1 MVLHP
6 RTSILIIPGMQSTLE
21 HNQHRPRRNRASH
34 QIRELAAETI
44 PDRKKLIMPYFI
56 MEGDSSSE
64 PILSMPGIFRHSI
77 PNALK
82 EIESDYRHGIDKI
95 LLFGITEKKD
105 DTGSGAYDRN
115 GIVQR
120 ALREIK
126 KHLPGVMVI
135 TDVCLCEYT
144 DHGHCGLVEGGK
156 ILNDPTLEL
165 LARTALSHAE
175 SGSDMVAPSD
185 MMDGR
190 VGAIRAALDRNGF
203 DDLPIMAYSAKYS
216 SAFYGPF
223 REAAGSAPQFGD
235 RSSYQ
240 MDFRN
245 AREGE
250 REVMMDIAEG
260 ADIIMV
266 KPALSYLDVIYR
278 VRKLVHAPLCAYN
291 VSGEYAMVKC
301 MAAAGYCDEEKMTR
315 EIITSIFRAGA
326 DMIISYHT
334 RDIFTHGW
342 L

>member
-1 MVLHP
+1 
-6 RTSILIIPGMQSTLE
+6 
-21 HNQHRPRRNRASH
+21 
-34 QIRELAAETI
+34 
-44 PDRKKLIMPYFI
+44 
-56 MEGDSSSE
+56 MEGKSASE
-64 PILSMPGIFRHSI
+64 PVLSMPGISRHTI
-77 PNALK
+77 PMALK
-82 EIESDYRHGIDKI
+82 EIESDYRLGIDKI
-95 LLFGITEKKD
+95 LLFGIPSKKD
-105 DTGSGAYDRN
+105 DVGSGAYDRN

-223 REAAGSAPQFGD
+223 REAAGSAPRFGD
-235 RSSYQ
+235 RSTYQ

-250 REVMMDIAEG
+250 MEVERDILEG

-278 VRKLVHAPLCAYN
+278 VRCRISAPLCAYN
-291 VSGEYAMVKC
+291 VSGEYAMVKS
-301 MAAAGYCDEEKMTR
+301 MAAAGYCDEERMTR

-326 DMIISYHT
+326 DMILSYHT

-342 L
+342 LQ